1 MRLVASTALVLM
13 ACQSSGSDD
22 SFPIVPGGD
31 DTVITPA
38 PDGPPADGSGDGSGT
53 LTGRVCIVAD
63 LRNLTSCTTGDASG
77 ITVTLGTS
85 TAITA
90 IDGTFSIP
98 PTSGSN
104 LVWTVSAVGFVPS
117 VVPLGIVHLLPVV
130 TVDRYNEM
138 LLDNGVVL
146 GAGQGSLFTRVVR
159 NDAPAV
165 GVTATVDPPSQ
176 YGPLYDSANAI
187 VWDLDATGATAVI
200 WIPDVLQGST
210 TLTLMPPAATPLPVS
225 VLVAE
230 GAITFATVGIP

>member
-1 MRLVASTALVLM
+1 MRLAASTALVLM

-31 DTVITPA
+31 DSVITPA
-38 PDGPPADGSGDGSGT
+38 PDGPPADVSGDGSGT
-53 LTGRVCIVAD
+53 LAGRVCVVAD

-77 ITVTLGTS
+77 ITVTLGAS

-90 IDGTFSIP
+90 TDGTFSISP
-98 PTSGSN
+98 PPGSN
-104 LVWTVSAVGFVPS
+104 PWTVSAVGFVPS
-117 VVPLGIVHLLPVV
+117 VVPFGIVHLLPVV

-138 LLDNGVVL
+138 LLDNGVIL
-146 GAGQGSLFTRVVR
+146 SAGQGSLFTRVIR

-165 GVTATVDPPSQ
+165 GVTAIVEPPSL
-176 YGPLYDSANAI
+176 YGPLYDGANAI
-187 VWDLDATGATAVI
+187 LWDLDATGASAVI

-210 TLTLMPPAATPLPVS
+210 TLTLMPPATTPLPVS
-225 VLVAE
+225 FPVVE